1 VTDAERHAREAAGL
15 RYDPVTDLAPTEPV
29 VPVPTRPIASV
40 DGAHAPRPG
49 PQPTADPLASVV
61 AKPKSTSGRG
71 TSLLLGLAAAIA
83 IGGLAFAAGRLT
95 APAATASTGRPATG
109 QLPGSGQLPGNG
121 QGFPGRG
128 EAMGGITLSGTVTA
142 ISADS
147 ITLEL
152 ASGTSIT
159 IPLDADTAY
168 RAATAASADE
178 VTVGSAVT
186 VTPGSRVAN
195 PDASRDPNASPG
207 PGLGGLSFGAAT
219 DVTVVEP

>member
-1 VTDAERHAREAAGL
+1 
-15 RYDPVTDLAPTEPV
+15 
-29 VPVPTRPIASV
+29 
-40 DGAHAPRPG
+40 
-49 PQPTADPLASVV
+49 VV
-61 AKPKSTSGRG
+61 ARPKSTSGRG

-95 APAATASTGRPATG
+95 APAATTVTGRPGMG
-109 QLPGSGQLPGNG
+109 QLPGGQLPGNG
-121 QGFPGRG
+121 GGFPGRG
-128 EAMGGITLSGTVTA
+128 EAMGGITLSGTVTG

-168 RAATAASADE
+168 RAATAASAEDIAL
-178 VTVGSAVT
+178 GSAVT

-195 PDASRDPNASPG
+195 PDATMDPDASPG
-207 PGLGGLSFGAAT
+207 RALGGLSFGAAT